1 MSQYQY
7 CGETFNDDDDLK
19 DEQDGEEKIWGTTR
33 VVFSANRYSK
43 HYLVVKANSYCSLHY
58 HESRANDFE
67 LIKGKVEV
75 ISFYGPQIK
84 KSVLTAG
91 NKLTIPS
98 LVPHIFFAHEDS
110 IMTEEYHADR
120 GHNAIHE
127 SDIVRIMNGGK
138 DTYEG
143 MLKTVGDLFA
153 FLEW

>member
-7 CGETFNDDDDLK
+7 CGETYNDDNDPNSKL
-19 DEQDGEEKIWGTTR
+19 DEEEKIWGTTR
-33 VVFSANRYSK
+33 VIFSAQRYSK

-58 HESRANDFE
+58 HENRANDFE

-84 KSVLTAG
+84 KNVLTSG

-110 IMTEEYHADR
+110 IMTEEYHGDR
-120 GHNAIHE
+120 GHNTIHE

-143 MLKTVGDLFA
+143 MLKAVGNLFA
-153 FLEW
+153 FTEW